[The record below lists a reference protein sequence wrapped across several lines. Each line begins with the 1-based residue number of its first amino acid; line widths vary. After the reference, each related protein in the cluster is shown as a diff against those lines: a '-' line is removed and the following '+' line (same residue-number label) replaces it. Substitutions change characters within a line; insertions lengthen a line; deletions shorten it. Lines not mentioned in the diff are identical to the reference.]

1 MSEKEKMINL
11 LMSELAVSAVEI
23 THAHIG
29 EELAEKLQAEAEKFY
44 NIYLMFDAVA
54 GTVTPQ
60 ERPF

>member
-1 MSEKEKMINL
+1 MINL

-29 EELAEKLQAEAEKFY
+29 EELAEKLQNEAEKFY
-44 NIYLMFDAVA
+44 NIYLMFDAVG
-54 GTVTPQ
+54 GTVSE

>member
-1 MSEKEKMINL
+1 MSEKDKMINL
-11 LMSELAVSAVEI
+11 LMSELAVSSIEI
-23 THAHIG
+23 TRAHIG

-54 GTVTPQ
+54 GTVSE